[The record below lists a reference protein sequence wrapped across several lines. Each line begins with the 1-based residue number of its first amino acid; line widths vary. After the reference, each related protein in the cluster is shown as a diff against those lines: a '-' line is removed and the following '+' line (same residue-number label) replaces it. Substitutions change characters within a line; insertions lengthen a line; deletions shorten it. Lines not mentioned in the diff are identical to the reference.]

1 MAVALKAAVVAESIG
16 VVGDTTS
23 THACDVHHLLLHYPR
38 YYSLH
43 CGVREQ
49 VPTTHAYRHHSIWA
63 VVVAASADTPSSRA
77 SEAPLCTRM
86 APALGRVDDCQRT
99 AVAVAVG
106 SDTRCGPSPR
116 DASSAT
122 GQRVART

>member
-1 MAVALKAAVVAESIG
+1 MAVALKAAVVAGSVG
-16 VVGDTTS
+16 VAGDTTS
-23 THACDVHHLLLHYPR
+23 IHVCDVLLLHCLR

-49 VPTTHAYRHHSIWA
+49 VPTTHAYHHHSRGA
-63 VVVAASADTPSSRA
+63 AVVAASADTPNSRA

-86 APALGRVDDCQRT
+86 APAWGRADDCQRT
-99 AVAVAVG
+99 AVAVAAG